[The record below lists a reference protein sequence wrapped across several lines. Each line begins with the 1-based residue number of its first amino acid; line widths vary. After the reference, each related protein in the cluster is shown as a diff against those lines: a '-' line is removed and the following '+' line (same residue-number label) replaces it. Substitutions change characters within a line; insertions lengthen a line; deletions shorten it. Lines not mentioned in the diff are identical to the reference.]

1 MRKAVLFVLLLT
13 AIPCLAIKESKLSLL
28 RRIHTYAMTLDT
40 SNVAMVSYTYGRATV
55 RVDNRNPILMLVPSA
70 YVISRGKER
79 EFTSEVY
86 NVMTVKGYNNFE
98 TEPLLRLT
106 TIPHRRRTME
116 NFGRYVTPN
125 IYDETIVHNTL
136 LSPFHPVNFRF
147 YSYHVGLVRG
157 DTVEL
162 RFRPKRHNTQLI
174 RGSAVVDRL
183 TGRILRCDYSGEYDM
198 VRILMSMEMGEH
210 GFASLFPKK
219 CEALLWFGF
228 LGNKVTAHYTA
239 HYNLPQVLTD
249 SIDRPNNPYLMA
261 KVRPDTLPELE
272 QEIYRRKLTRD
283 VEAEMRAATDSA
295 HKKGRWVKDVLW
307 DVVGDNMLNRI
318 KTNFGQNGQ
327 GYIRV
332 NPVMNPLYMSYSSRK
347 GFTYKFD
354 LHMSYQLT
362 GNSEIFGR
370 IRGGY
375 AFKLRQFY
383 FRLPIFYYFDRR
395 NNRYLKFE
403 VGNGNRIQS
412 HTISQQM
419 TLSLPLAGGQNL
431 VDPSVFNE
439 FKQGDCRLIAN
450 YDFSDKFGVQ
460 AGVLYQRW
468 KPANPFAFR
477 MFGWDTMY
485 SSFAPVLQLQY
496 RPLGWS
502 GPILTADYDR
512 GIKGVL
518 KSNTRYERY
527 EVNSEY
533 IHRINKL
540 QALQMRL
547 GAGLYTNKGRNAY
560 FLNYE
565 NFKENNIP
573 GGWNDDWSGEFEL
586 LRDYT
591 YNTSSYYVRWNLTY
605 ESPLLLLSW
614 LPWVG
619 HYMEMERLYVSCLD
633 VERIHPYF
641 EVGYG
646 FTTRLLSMGIFVSN
660 GRGNRTFGCKF
671 GFELFRH
678 W

>member
-1 MRKAVLFVLLLT
+1 MRNTVLFFLLLT

-40 SNVAMVSYTYGRATV
+40 SHVAMVSYSYGRATV

-147 YSYHVGLVRG
+147 YTYRIGVVHG

-174 RGSAVVDRL
+174 RGTAAVDRL
-183 TGRILRCDYSGEYDM
+183 TGRIIRCDYSGEYDM
-198 VRILMSMEMGEH
+198 IQVLMSMEMGGH

-219 CEALLWFGF
+219 CEALLRFGF

-249 SIDRPNNPYLMA
+249 SIDHSENPHLMA

-283 VEAEMRAATDSA
+283 VEAEMRAAVDTA
-295 HKKGRWVKDVLW
+295 HKTGRWVKDVLW

-375 AFKLRQFY
+375 AFKLKQFY
-383 FRLPIFYYFDRR
+383 FRLPIFYYWNRR

-419 TLSLPLAGGQNL
+419 TLSLPLAKGQNL
-431 VDPSVFNE
+431 VDPSVFND

-450 YDFSDKFGVQ
+450 YDFSDRFGVQ
-460 AGVLYQRW
+460 AGMLYQRW

-477 MFGWDTMY
+477 MFGWETMY

-496 RPLGWS
+496 RPLGWG
-502 GPILTADYDR
+502 GPIFTADYDR

-605 ESPLLLLSW
+605 ESPLLMLSW

-619 HYMEMERLYVSCLD
+619 HYMEMERLYVSYLD
-633 VERIHPYF
+633 VERIHPYV

-646 FTTRLLSMGIFVSN
+646 FTTRLLSMGVFVSN